1 MASLRSTTRVRPE
14 GIPASPFAGCFVCLR
29 CAIAHPAIRSAR
41 NTDAARLC
49 TTPPSK
55 RNKTSL
61 SSQTSYAKRLPP
73 EAAHL
78 LGAGEPEE
86 YSGKRQTWR
95 GHDPGHAQNLLI
107 LNRGNR
113 RNQQPHIF
121 EELHFSDRRVGAHL
135 CQ

>member
-1 MASLRSTTRVRPE
+1 MAYLRSKTRVLPE
-14 GIPASPFAGCFVCLR
+14 GIRASPPAGWSVCLR
-29 CAIAHPAIRSAR
+29 SAIAHPAIRSAR
-41 NTDAARLC
+41 NTHTARFR

-78 LGAGEPEE
+78 LGTGEPEE

-95 GHDPGHAQNLLI
+95 GYDPGHAQNLLI
-107 LNRGNR
+107 LNRDNR
-113 RNQQPHIF
+113 RNQ
-121 EELHFSDRRVGAHL
+121 
-135 CQ
+135 